1 MIFILILK
9 EKNIHFLNF
18 PISFLLFIS
27 NWSLAEA
34 YLKDKDKTQANY
46 PKNKQYSGKGYKNKF
61 GLQRRI
67 QEFHIVLSS
76 PVSLLIF
83 FFNSLLLFS
92 KSILGRDV
100 KGNL

>member
-46 PKNKQYSGKGYKNKF
+46 PKNKQYSGKG
-61 GLQRRI
+61 L
-67 QEFHIVLSS
+67 
-76 PVSLLIF
+76 
-83 FFNSLLLFS
+83 
-92 KSILGRDV
+92 
-100 KGNL
+100 